1 MFSCEFCDVS
11 EHTFFTKHLWATA
24 SWRSANQKHSLV
36 NIFWKK
42 KRKNFMRESFLVT
55 LQGCSLQFSLKE
67 VSILR
72 VLLETFNKVY
82 KQLLHKLYCVNQT
95 GFEIRKK
102 YWTTKTLARQ
112 VSHEF
117 ATGENIFHFRYS
129 FDLKSQS
136 CFWCKSYIK
145 KSSEM
150 ISFHDYLTSL

>member
-1 MFSCEFCDVS
+1 
-11 EHTFFTKHLWATA
+11 
-24 SWRSANQKHSLV
+24 
-36 NIFWKK
+36 
-42 KRKNFMRESFLVT
+42 MRESFLVT
-55 LQGCSLQFSLKE
+55 LQGWSLQFSLKE

-82 KQLLHKLYCVNQT
+82 KQLLYKLYCVNQT

-102 YWTTKTLARQ
+102 YWTTKTLTRQ

-136 CFWCKSYIK
+136 CF
-145 KSSEM
+145 
-150 ISFHDYLTSL
+150 